1 MTKPPAQPRPDTV
14 VLVDDDPNLL
24 AALRRSIG
32 RVFNVLTAERP
43 ADALKLL
50 AQSGPVAVLVS
61 DMSMPEMSG
70 VDLIL
75 RARETHPHTTYILL
89 TGNSDQQTAVD
100 AVNRA
105 HIFRFLNK
113 PCPREVLELAI
124 RDGIELYRLRNLER
138 ELLQKTLTGS
148 IAVLIQILQM
158 ARPRLFRQGD
168 RIRKAARAIA
178 ERLNYPDLW
187 CVEIA
192 AMLSSIGCITLP
204 DDIVEAALQGR
215 TLTDD
220 ERRLYDAHPN
230 AGADL
235 LKRIPRLE
243 AASEIVR
250 LQDLD
255 DAALRERAKDDNIRI
270 AAQIVRVV
278 RDVDLALTRSEPIK
292 ASFERL
298 ATPPGRTDPAILQA
312 AESLASD
319 IFRAAA
325 GGDIRKTLVRK
336 LIIGMVLQEDIR
348 TKDGELLISAG
359 HEVTDALLARIR
371 NYALRGLTQEEVTVL
386 IPKNAPKH
394 AVPDAA

>member
-1 MTKPPAQPRPDTV
+1 MTTAQQRQFHDTV
-14 VLVDDDPNLL
+14 LLVDDDPNLL

-32 RVFNVLTAERP
+32 RSFNIITAEGP
-43 ADALKLL
+43 AKALELL
-50 AQSGPVAVLVS
+50 SQSGPVGAVVS
-61 DMSMPEMSG
+61 DMSMPDMNG
-70 VDLIL
+70 VELIV
-75 RARETHPHTTYILL
+75 RARESHPNASYILL
-89 TGNSDQQTAVD
+89 TGNSDQKTAVD

-113 PCPREVLELAI
+113 PCSREDLEQAI
-124 RDGIELYRLRNLER
+124 RDGLELHRLKNVER

-148 IAVLIQILQM
+148 VSVLVQVLQM

-178 ERLNYPDLW
+178 AQLNYPDLW

-204 DDIVEAALQGR
+204 DDLVETALRGDALNDVEQ
-215 TLTDD
+215 
-220 ERRLYDAHPN
+220 RLFDAHPI

-243 AASEIVR
+243 TAAEIVR
-250 LQDLD
+250 LQNLD
-255 DAALRERAKDDNIRI
+255 DDAMRRSGKDERLRLG
-270 AAQIVRVV
+270 AQIVRVV
-278 RDVDLALTRSEPIK
+278 RDVDLALARAETLK
-292 ASFERL
+292 LTLERL
-298 ATPPGRTDPAILQA
+298 AHPQGRIDPAVIAA
-312 AESLASD
+312 AEALAGD

-325 GGDIRKTLVRK
+325 GGEIRKTPVRK
-336 LIIGMVLQEDIR
+336 LIIGMVLHEDIR

-386 IPKNAPKH
+386 LPKGPPDQAAH
-394 AVPDAA
+394 AA